1 MEAGDAAFVANW
13 HGHVYGGLKGGNK
26 PYPFTAHTMPRLPI
40 ADAGDLSQEIVDM
53 IVDQLVGDVP
63 SLRACTLLC
72 RRWRP
77 RSRYQLFRSV
87 KITNENEEH
96 SVRRW
101 SSMFPAAGG
110 M

>member
-1 MEAGDAAFVANW
+1 MTFDASFVANW
-13 HGHVYGGLKGGNK
+13 PGHMSSGLKGGNQ
-26 PYPFTAHTMPRLPI
+26 PSHLAAQTMPRLPI
-40 ADAGDLSQEIVDM
+40 ADAGDISQEVVDM
-53 IVDQLVGDVP
+53 IIDQLVGDIP

-72 RRWRP
+72 HRWRP

-96 SVRRW
+96 SVHRW
-101 SSMFPAAGG
+101 CSMFPVAGG